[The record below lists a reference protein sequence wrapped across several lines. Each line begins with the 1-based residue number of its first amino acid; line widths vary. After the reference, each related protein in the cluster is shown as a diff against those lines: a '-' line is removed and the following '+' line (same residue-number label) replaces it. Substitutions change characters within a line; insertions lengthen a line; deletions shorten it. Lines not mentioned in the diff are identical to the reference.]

1 MEATLTERT
10 KEMKHPSSRSL
21 MIPAAGVAA
30 VVLGAGGGVAAYAVA
45 SDTATQTIV
54 RQVTVTDSQPA
65 ASNSALSVSAI
76 YDRVH
81 EGVVTIKVNTQ
92 GGQALG
98 SGFVIDSAGHIV
110 TNAHV
115 VDGASAISVE
125 FANGST
131 YDAQLVGT
139 DPSTDV
145 AVIKVDAPTSVLT
158 PLEFGDSSAVQVG
171 DEVVAIGSPLGLNET
186 VTSGIVSALHRTI
199 TSPNNFSINDAI
211 QTDAAINHG
220 NSGGPLLNSSG
231 EVIGINSQIESDSGG
246 NDGIG
251 FAVPSGTVKS
261 VADQII
267 ATGKVEHAYLGVG
280 IATIDESLSSELGLP
295 AGVEVT
301 QVTPGGPADDAGLK
315 AADATTVVAGQEFPT
330 GGDVITAVDGKAVS
344 TSEELQS
351 AIGALK
357 PGDTAS
363 ISFSRDG
370 SEHTVQ
376 VTLGTRPS

>member
-1 MEATLTERT
+1 
-10 KEMKHPSSRSL
+10 MKRLPSRSL
-21 MIPAAGVAA
+21 KIAAAGAAA

-54 RQVTVTDSQPA
+54 RQVTVTNSQPA
-65 ASNSALSVSAI
+65 ASSSALSVSAI

-81 EGVVTIKVNTQ
+81 QGVVTIKVNTPD
-92 GGQALG
+92 GQALG
-98 SGFVIDSAGHIV
+98 SGFVIDGEGHIV
-110 TNAHV
+110 TNDHV
-115 VDGASAISVE
+115 VEGATSISVE
-125 FANGST
+125 FADGAT

-139 DPSTDV
+139 DASTDIG
-145 AVIKVDAPTSVLT
+145 VIKVDAPSSELT
-158 PLEFGDSSAVQVG
+158 PLQLADSGAVQVG
-171 DEVVAIGSPLGLNET
+171 DEVVAIGSPLGLDET

-220 NSGGPLLNSSG
+220 NSGGPLLDGSG
-231 EVIGINSQIESDSGG
+231 QVIGNNSQIESDSGG

-251 FAVPSGTVKS
+251 FAVPSNTVKS
-261 VADQII
+261 VVSQIL

-280 IATIDESLSSELGLP
+280 IATITDALSSQLNLP

-301 QVTPGGPADDAGLK
+301 QVTSGGPAARAGLR
-315 AADATTVVAGQEFPT
+315 AADATTVVGGQEFPT
-330 GGDVITAVDGKAVS
+330 GGDIITAVEGKSVT

-351 AIGALK
+351 AIGAMK
-357 PGDTAS
+357 PGDNAS
-363 ISFSRDG
+363 ITYSRDG
-370 SEHTVQ
+370 SEHTVS

>member
-1 MEATLTERT
+1 MAATDTERT
-10 KEMKHPSSRSL
+10 EMKRLPSRSL
-21 MIPAAGVAA
+21 KIAAAGAAA
-30 VVLGAGGGVAAYAVA
+30 VLLGAGGGVAAYAVA

-65 ASNSALSVSAI
+65 ASSSALSVSAI

-81 EGVVTIKVNTQ
+81 DGVVTIKVATQ

-115 VDGASAISVE
+115 VGGASSISVE
-125 FANGST
+125 FANGSS

-145 AVIKVDAPTSVLT
+145 AVIKVDAPSSVLT
-158 PLEFGDSSAVQVG
+158 PLQLGDSNTVQVG
-171 DEVVAIGSPLGLNET
+171 DQVVAIGSPLGLDET

-199 TSPNNFSINDAI
+199 TSPNNFAISDAI

-231 EVIGINSQIESDSGG
+231 QVIGINSQIESDSGG

-251 FAVPSGTVKS
+251 FAVPSNTVKS
-261 VADQII
+261 VADQLL
-267 ATGKVEHAYLGVG
+267 ATGKVEHAFLGVG
-280 IATIDESLSSELGLP
+280 IATIDGGLSAELNVP

-301 QVTPGGPADDAGLK
+301 QVTPGGPADRGGLE
-315 AADATTVVAGQEFPT
+315 AADATSVVAGQEVPT
-330 GGDVITAVDGKAVS
+330 GGDIITAVNGKSVT

-351 AIGALK
+351 VIGAMK

-363 ISFSRDG
+363 LTISRDG

>member
-1 MEATLTERT
+1 MEGDGYR
-10 KEMKHPSSRSL
+10 KDQEMKRLPSRSL
-21 MIPAAGVAA
+21 KIAAAGAAA
-30 VVLGAGGGVAAYAVA
+30 VVLGAGGGVAAYEVA
-45 SDTATQTIV
+45 SGTATQTVV

-65 ASNSALSVSAI
+65 ANSALSVSAL

-81 EGVVTIKVNTQ
+81 QGVVTIKVTTPQ
-92 GGQALG
+92 GQALG
-98 SGFVIDSAGHIV
+98 SGFVIDGEGHIV
-110 TNAHV
+110 TNDHV
-115 VDGASAISVE
+115 VDGASSISVE
-125 FANGST
+125 FSDGST

-139 DPSTDV
+139 DASTDIG
-145 AVIKVDAPTSVLT
+145 VIKVDAPSSELT
-158 PLEFGDSSAVQVG
+158 PLQLGDSGALQVG

-186 VTSGIVSALHRTI
+186 VTSGIVSALNRTI

-220 NSGGPLLNSSG
+220 NSGGPLLDLQG
-231 EVIGINSQIESDSGG
+231 QVIGINSQIESDSGG

-251 FAVPSGTVKS
+251 FAVPSNTVQS
-261 VADQII
+261 VVSQLI
-267 ATGKVEHAYLGVG
+267 ATGRVQHAYLGVG
-280 IATIDESLSSELGLP
+280 IATITDALSSQLGLP

-301 QVTPGGPADDAGLK
+301 QVTSGGPAADAGFK
-315 AADATTVVAGQEFPT
+315 AADATTVVGGQEFPT

-351 AIGALK
+351 VIGAMK
-357 PGDTAS
+357 PGDSAAITY
-363 ISFSRDG
+363 SRDA

>member
-1 MEATLTERT
+1 
-10 KEMKHPSSRSL
+10 MKRLPSRSL
-21 MIPAAGVAA
+21 KIAAAGAAA
-30 VVLGAGGGVAAYAVA
+30 VVLGAGGGVAAYEVA
-45 SDTATQTIV
+45 SGTATQTVV

-65 ASNSALSVSAI
+65 ANSALSVSAL

-81 EGVVTIKVNTQ
+81 QGVVTIKVTTPQ
-92 GGQALG
+92 GQALG
-98 SGFVIDSAGHIV
+98 SGFVIDGEGHIV
-110 TNAHV
+110 TNDHV
-115 VDGASAISVE
+115 VDGASSISVE
-125 FANGST
+125 FSDGST

-139 DPSTDV
+139 DASTDIG
-145 AVIKVDAPTSVLT
+145 VIKVDAPSSELT
-158 PLEFGDSSAVQVG
+158 PLQLGDSGALQVG

-186 VTSGIVSALHRTI
+186 VTSGIVSALNRTI

-220 NSGGPLLNSSG
+220 NSGGPLLDLQG
-231 EVIGINSQIESDSGG
+231 QVIGINSQIESDSGG

-251 FAVPSGTVKS
+251 FAVPSNTVQS
-261 VADQII
+261 VVSQLI
-267 ATGKVEHAYLGVG
+267 ATGKVQHAYLGVG
-280 IATIDESLSSELGLP
+280 IATITDALSSQLGLP

-315 AADATTVVAGQEFPT
+315 AADATTVVGGQEFPT
-330 GGDVITAVDGKAVS
+330 GGDVITAVNGKAVS

-351 AIGALK
+351 VIGAMK
-357 PGDTAS
+357 PGDSAS
-363 ISFSRDG
+363 ITYSRDG

>member
-1 MEATLTERT
+1 MGATDTERT
-10 KEMKHPSSRSL
+10 EMKRLPSRSL
-21 MIPAAGVAA
+21 KIAAAGAAA
-30 VVLGAGGGVAAYAVA
+30 VLLGAGGGVAAYAVA

-65 ASNSALSVSAI
+65 ASSSALSVSAI

-81 EGVVTIKVNTQ
+81 DGVVTIKVTTQ

-115 VDGASAISVE
+115 VGGASSISVE
-125 FANGST
+125 FANGSS

-145 AVIKVDAPTSVLT
+145 AVIKVDAPSSVLT
-158 PLEFGDSSAVQVG
+158 PLQLGDSNTVQVG
-171 DEVVAIGSPLGLNET
+171 DQVVAIGSPLGLDET

-199 TSPNNFSINDAI
+199 TSPNNFAINDAI

-231 EVIGINSQIESDSGG
+231 QVIGINSQIESDSGG

-251 FAVPSGTVKS
+251 FAVPSNTVKS
-261 VADQII
+261 VADQLL
-267 ATGKVEHAYLGVG
+267 ATGKVEHAFLGVG
-280 IATIDESLSSELGLP
+280 IATIDESLSAELNVP

-301 QVTPGGPADDAGLK
+301 QVTPGGPADRAGLE
-315 AADATTVVAGQEFPT
+315 AADATSVVAGQEVPT
-330 GGDVITAVDGKAVS
+330 GGDVITAVNGKSVT

-351 AIGALK
+351 VIGAMK

-363 ISFSRDG
+363 LTISRDG

>member
-1 MEATLTERT
+1 MEGDGYRKDT
-10 KEMKHPSSRSL
+10 EMKRLPSRSL
-21 MIPAAGVAA
+21 KIAAAGAAA
-30 VVLGAGGGVAAYAVA
+30 VVLGAGGGVAAYEVA
-45 SDTATQTIV
+45 SGTATQTVV

-65 ASNSALSVSAI
+65 ASSALSVSAL

-81 EGVVTIKVNTQ
+81 QGVVTIKVTTPE
-92 GGQALG
+92 GQALG
-98 SGFVIDSAGHIV
+98 SGFVIDSEGHIV
-110 TNAHV
+110 TNDHV
-115 VDGASAISVE
+115 VDGASSISVE
-125 FANGST
+125 FPDGST

-139 DPSTDV
+139 DASTDIG
-145 AVIKVDAPTSVLT
+145 VIKVAAPSSELT
-158 PLEFGDSSAVQVG
+158 PLQLGDSSALQVG

-186 VTSGIVSALHRTI
+186 VTSGIVSALNRTI

-220 NSGGPLLNSSG
+220 NSGGPLLDLQG
-231 EVIGINSQIESDSGG
+231 QVIGINSQIESDSGG

-251 FAVPSGTVKS
+251 FAVPSNTVES
-261 VADQII
+261 VVSQLL

-280 IATIDESLSSELGLP
+280 IATITDGLSSQLGLP

-301 QVTPGGPADDAGLK
+301 QVTSGGPAADAGFK
-315 AADATTVVAGQEFPT
+315 AADATTVVGGQEFPT
-330 GGDVITAVDGKAVS
+330 GGDVITAVDGKPVS

-351 AIGALK
+351 VIGAMK
-357 PGDTAS
+357 PGDSAS
-363 ISFSRDG
+363 ITYSRDG

>member
-1 MEATLTERT
+1 MGATDTERT
-10 KEMKHPSSRSL
+10 EMKRLPSRSL
-21 MIPAAGVAA
+21 KIAAAGAAA
-30 VVLGAGGGVAAYAVA
+30 VLLGAGGGVAAYAVA

-65 ASNSALSVSAI
+65 ASSSALSVSAI

-81 EGVVTIKVNTQ
+81 DGVVTIKVTTQ

-115 VDGASAISVE
+115 VGGASSISVE
-125 FANGST
+125 FANGSS

-145 AVIKVDAPTSVLT
+145 AVIKVDAPSSVLT
-158 PLEFGDSSAVQVG
+158 PLQLGDSNTVQVG
-171 DEVVAIGSPLGLNET
+171 DQVVAIGSPLGLDET

-199 TSPNNFSINDAI
+199 TSPNNFAINDAI

-231 EVIGINSQIESDSGG
+231 QVIGINSQIESDSGG

-251 FAVPSGTVKS
+251 FAVPSNTVKS
-261 VADQII
+261 VADQLM
-267 ATGKVEHAYLGVG
+267 ATGKVEHAFLGVG
-280 IATIDESLSSELGLP
+280 IATIDESLSAELNVP

-301 QVTPGGPADDAGLK
+301 QVTPGGPADRAGLE
-315 AADATTVVAGQEFPT
+315 AADATSVVTGQEVPT
-330 GGDVITAVDGKAVS
+330 GGDIITAVNGKSVT

-351 AIGALK
+351 AIGVMK

-363 ISFSRDG
+363 LTISRDG

>member
-1 MEATLTERT
+1 MEATDTERT
-10 KEMKHPSSRSL
+10 EMKRLPSRSL
-21 MIPAAGVAA
+21 KIAAAGAAA

-65 ASNSALSVSAI
+65 ASSSALSVSAI

-81 EGVVTIKVNTQ
+81 QGVVTIKVATQ

-98 SGFVIDSAGHIV
+98 SGFVIDGAGHIV

-115 VDGASAISVE
+115 VDGASSISVE
-125 FANGST
+125 FANGSS

-145 AVIKVDAPTSVLT
+145 AVIKVDAPSSVLT
-158 PLEFGDSSAVQVG
+158 PLELGDSNTVQVG
-171 DEVVAIGSPLGLNET
+171 DQVVAIGSPLGLDET

-199 TSPNNFSINDAI
+199 TSPNNFAINDAI

-231 EVIGINSQIESDSGG
+231 AVIGINSQIESDSGG

-251 FAVPSGTVKS
+251 FAVPSNTVKS
-261 VADQII
+261 VADQLV
-267 ATGKVEHAYLGVG
+267 ATGKVEHAFLGVG
-280 IATIDESLSSELGLP
+280 IATIDEALSAELNVP
-295 AGVEVT
+295 TGVEVT

-315 AADATTVVAGQEFPT
+315 AADATSVVAGQEVPT
-330 GGDVITAVDGKAVS
+330 GGDIITAVDGKSVT

-351 AIGALK
+351 VIGAMK

-363 ISFSRDG
+363 LTVSRDG
-370 SEHTVQ
+370 SSRTVQ

>member
-1 MEATLTERT
+1 MEATDTERT
-10 KEMKHPSSRSL
+10 EMTRLPSRSL
-21 MIPAAGVAA
+21 KIAAAGAAA

-65 ASNSALSVSAI
+65 ASSSALSVSAI

-81 EGVVTIKVNTQ
+81 QGVVTIKVATQ

-98 SGFVIDSAGHIV
+98 SGFVIDSDGHIV

-115 VDGASAISVE
+115 VDGASSISVE
-125 FANGST
+125 FANGSS

-139 DPSTDV
+139 DASTDV
-145 AVIKVDAPTSVLT
+145 AVIKVDAPSSVFT
-158 PLEFGDSSAVQVG
+158 PLALGDSNTVQVG
-171 DEVVAIGSPLGLNET
+171 DQVVAIGSPLGLDET

-199 TSPNNFSINDAI
+199 TSPNNFAISDAI

-251 FAVPSGTVKS
+251 FAVPSNTVKS
-261 VADQII
+261 VADQLI
-267 ATGKVEHAYLGVG
+267 ATGKVEHAFLGVG
-280 IATIDESLSSELGLP
+280 IATIDESLSSELNVP

-301 QVTPGGPADDAGLK
+301 QVTPGGPADHAGLK
-315 AADATTVVAGQEFPT
+315 AADATSVVAGQEVPT
-330 GGDVITAVDGKAVS
+330 GGDIITAVNGKSVT

-351 AIGALK
+351 VIGAMK

-363 ISFSRDG
+363 LSVSRDG

>member
-1 MEATLTERT
+1 MEGDGYRKD
-10 KEMKHPSSRSL
+10 KEMKRLPSRSL
-21 MIPAAGVAA
+21 KIAAAGAAA
-30 VVLGAGGGVAAYAVA
+30 VVLGAGGGVAAYEVA
-45 SDTATQTIV
+45 SGTATQTVV

-65 ASNSALSVSAI
+65 ANSALSVSAL

-81 EGVVTIKVNTQ
+81 QGVVTIKVTTPQ
-92 GGQALG
+92 GQALG
-98 SGFVIDSAGHIV
+98 SGFVIDGEGHIV
-110 TNAHV
+110 TNDHV
-115 VDGASAISVE
+115 VEGASAISVE
-125 FANGST
+125 FADGST

-139 DPSTDV
+139 DASTDIG
-145 AVIKVDAPTSVLT
+145 VIKVNAPSSELT
-158 PLEFGDSSAVQVG
+158 PLELGDSSAVQVG

-220 NSGGPLLNSSG
+220 NSGGPLLDLQG
-231 EVIGINSQIESDSGG
+231 QVIGINSQIESDSGG

-251 FAVPSGTVKS
+251 FAVPSNTVKS
-261 VADQII
+261 VVSQLL

-280 IATIDESLSSELGLP
+280 IATITDALASQLGLP

-301 QVTPGGPADDAGLK
+301 QVTSGGPAADAGLK
-315 AADATTVVAGQEFPT
+315 AADATTVVGGQEFPT
-330 GGDVITAVDGKAVS
+330 GGDIITAVNGKPVS

-351 AIGALK
+351 VIGAMK
-357 PGDTAS
+357 PGESAS
-363 ISFSRDG
+363 ITYSRDG
-370 SEHTVQ
+370 SEHTLQ